1 MKVFEVLR
9 DNMSKKD
16 NSSSER
22 LERNKV
28 RATIEAMCEDRLKD
42 SSDIFTFEALPNAIN
57 DVISVLEE
65 PVLAEKYEFVQVSET
80 LFKIKLK
87 ELDISI

>member
-1 MKVFEVLR
+1 MKVFEVLK
-9 DNMSKKD
+9 DNMTKKD

-22 LERNKV
+22 LERNRV
-28 RATIEAMCEDRLKD
+28 RATIESICEDRLKD
-42 SSDIFTFEALPNAIN
+42 SGDILTFEALPNAIN

-80 LFKIKLK
+80 LFQIRMK
-87 ELDISI
+87 ELDIIL

>member
-1 MKVFEVLR
+1 MKVLDVLK

-16 NSSSER
+16 NSSTER

-28 RATIEAMCEDRLKD
+28 RASIESMCEDRLKD
-42 SSDIFTFEALPNAIN
+42 SDDILTFEALPSAIN

-65 PVLAEKYEFVQVSET
+65 PVVAEKYEFAQISET
-80 LFKIKLK
+80 LFQIKLR
-87 ELDISI
+87 ELDIML

>member
-1 MKVFEVLR
+1 MKVLDVLK

-16 NSSSER
+16 NSSTER

-28 RATIEAMCEDRLKD
+28 RASIESMCEDRLKD
-42 SSDIFTFEALPNAIN
+42 SDDILTFEALPSAIN

-65 PVLAEKYEFVQVSET
+65 PVIAEKYEFAQISET
-80 LFKIKLK
+80 LFQIKLR
-87 ELDISI
+87 ELDIML